1 MENETGH
8 MCTVG
13 RMDRKLE
20 KVFTKMGWEMVYS
33 LSGMNK
39 EMSPER
45 LPIKM
50 ENKCCNGCPTFLWHV
65 IGACWSYWSMGLVQ
79 RDAPTLKKSYR
90 TNWLIGTT
98 GAEYGHK
105 YNSLP
110 QRLCAIQPQLVR

>member
-1 MENETGH
+1 MGH

-20 KVFTKMGWEMVYS
+20 KAFTKMGWEMVYS

-50 ENKCCNGCPTFLWHV
+50 EKNVVMDVQHFYGMLLVLVGAIGLWV
-65 IGACWSYWSMGLVQ
+65 LFKGTP
-79 RDAPTLKKSYR
+79 PTLKRSYC